1 MIKKIEG
8 DLIYCVL
15 LHDDLVNL
23 VTSVHP
29 ITGAAIDAMVKMG
42 VATWTGGFVD
52 RFDWKKDELNKLDDI
67 VLFDLYCKFKREIDD
82 FWKSL
87 HKPKD

>member
-1 MIKKIEG
+1 MIEKIDG
-8 DLIYCVL
+8 DLIYVIL

-23 VTSVHP
+23 VTSVKP
-29 ITGAAIDAMVKMG
+29 ISGAAIDAMVKMG
-42 VATWTGGFVD
+42 VGRWTGGHVD
-52 RFDWKKDELNKLDDI
+52 RFDWIRSELNKLDDI

-87 HKPKD
+87 Y